1 MIVDSVAPTSM
12 TNGMLRKGSENVLKP
27 AMFSDM
33 TESQTLPNRSTTR
46 CRIIFTTAIR
56 LSSLQMMKLKLSPF
70 RLQNLVLGLATAGM
84 LLTAASAFAQR
95 LPGTEN
101 GEWRYLG
108 GDAGHTRSSP
118 LNQINGDNFGDL
130 EVAWIWRTDNFG
142 PNLDYFS
149 RSTPIYVDGMLY
161 TVATPRRQ
169 VVAID
174 PNTGETLWA
183 FREPETIRHLR
194 SPRQAYGKG
203 VAYAEVDGRGVIYV
217 TSPAFFLWALDAK
230 TGRPLENWGT
240 RVPLEGFSDTGT
252 IDLIPPLVSDWGRW
266 QDRSASYDAN
276 YGIPRELGM
285 VTASAP
291 PIVVNGVVVV
301 LVGHQPSYGQTRIEN
316 VPGDIMGFDARNGE
330 FLWKFH
336 VIPRP
341 GEVGHETWHNDAWQW
356 SGDMS
361 SWAPASADPELGLVY
376 IVTNASTVQTY
387 AGHRPGDNLFGGC
400 ILALDVRTGERRW
413 HFQIHRSDQ
422 WNYDLPTPPMLMDL
436 TVDGQRIP
444 ALIQNTKQGLIFAF
458 NRETGEP
465 IWPIEDRPVF
475 QTEVPGNYTSPTQPY
490 PTRPE
495 PVDRIVVDG
504 LTEEFVVDY
513 TPELKQQ
520 ALEILSHYRVGG
532 LYVPPLPENHD
543 NDFYNN
549 VGCIGGGN
557 IIPHPPVADPSTGLM
572 FASHRRR
579 CFAPTFMA
587 PTGGVDEDD
596 PNYAVPSA
604 TGATPNSTPTTV
616 AAWLPGGFREPSD
629 AQASFVSVTGLPTID
644 GVPLYKRMNNQ
655 LSAFQMNTGERSW
668 SVPVGETPDV
678 LTNNPHLAGLEIP
691 NTGGAGWSIQM
702 VAGDLLVQTRSLSQG
717 TGQIVPD
724 APLQLHG
731 RDKLTGE
738 ILGSV
743 ELPAPGQ
750 YGMMTYMH
758 EGKQY
763 IVVQIG
769 SVQTGFPGSL
779 VAYALP

>member
-1 MIVDSVAPTSM
+1 
-12 TNGMLRKGSENVLKP
+12 
-27 AMFSDM
+27 
-33 TESQTLPNRSTTR
+33 
-46 CRIIFTTAIR
+46 
-56 LSSLQMMKLKLSPF
+56 MKMKKTMPPWLWPF
-70 RLQNLVLGLATAGM
+70 RPLTLMSGLTCAVVM
-84 LLTAASAFAQR
+84 LTTVSASAQG

-118 LNQINGDNFGDL
+118 LDQINRTNFEDL
-130 EVAWIWRTDNFG
+130 EVQWVWRSDNFG

-174 PNTGETLWA
+174 PETGETLWV
-183 FREPETIRHLR
+183 FREPETVRHLR

-203 VAYAEVDGRGVIYV
+203 VAYGEVEGRGVIYV

-230 TGRPLENWGT
+230 TGLPLENWGT
-240 RVPLEGFSDTGT
+240 SVPLDGFSGTGVN
-252 IDLIPPLVSDWGRW
+252 DLIPPLVSDWGRW
-266 QDRSASYDAN
+266 QDRAGGYDPG

-316 VPGDIMGFDARNGE
+316 VPGDIMGFDAATGE

-341 GEVGHETWHNDAWQW
+341 GEVGHKTWHNDAWQW
-356 SGDMS
+356 SGDIS
-361 SWAPASADPELGLVY
+361 TWAPASADPELGLVY
-376 IVTNASTVQTY
+376 FVTNASTVQTY
-387 AGHRPGDNLFGGC
+387 AGHRPGDNLFGGSV
-400 ILALDVRTGERRW
+400 LALDAQTGERKW

-444 ALIQNTKQGLIFAF
+444 ALVQNTKQGLIFAF

-465 IWPIEDRPVF
+465 IWPIEDRPVM

-490 PTRPE
+490 QTRPQS
-495 PVDRIVVDG
+495 VDPIVMTG
-504 LTEEFVVDY
+504 LTEEFVIDY
-513 TPELKQQ
+513 TPELKQR
-520 ALEILSHYRVGG
+520 ALEILSQYRIGG

-543 NDFYNN
+543 NGFYNN
-549 VGCIGGGN
+549 LGCRGGGN
-557 IIPHPPVADPSTGLM
+557 VISHPPVADPSTGFM
-572 FASHRRR
+572 YVSHHRS
-579 CFAPTFMA
+579 CGAPGFMA

-596 PNYAVPSA
+596 PNYATPGA
-604 TGATPNSTPTTV
+604 NGATPNSTPTTGTTV
-616 AAWLPGGFREPSD
+616 SAWLPRGFRRPTES
-629 AQASFVSVTGLPTID
+629 QAPLVFVTGLPTID
-644 GVPLYKRMNNQ
+644 GLRLWKPMDNQ
-655 LSAFQMNTGERSW
+655 LSAFQMNTGDRAW
-668 SVPVGETPDV
+668 SLPVGETPEIV
-678 LTNNPHLAGLEIP
+678 TNNPLLRGMEIP
-691 NTGGAGWSIQM
+691 NTGGVGFSIQM
-702 VAGDLLVQTRSLSQG
+702 VTGDLLVQTRALSEGGQ
-717 TGQIVPD
+717 QIVPD
-724 APLQLHG
+724 APLELHA
-731 RDKLTGE
+731 RDKTTGE

-750 YGMMTYMH
+750 YGMMTYLH

-769 SVQTGFPGSL
+769 SVQTDFPASL
-779 VAYALP
+779 VALALP

>member
-1 MIVDSVAPTSM
+1 M
-12 TNGMLRKGSENVLKP
+12 TNP
-27 AMFSDM
+27 A
-33 TESQTLPNRSTTR
+33 LGPV
-46 CRIIFTTAIR
+46 
-56 LSSLQMMKLKLSPF
+56 
-70 RLQNLVLGLATAGM
+70 RLQTRIFGLALAVVMATA
-84 LLTAASAFAQR
+84 TAATAQR
-95 LPGTEN
+95 LTGTEN

-118 LNQINGDNFGDL
+118 LDQINGENFADL
-130 EVAWIWRTDNFG
+130 EVAWLWRGDNFG
-142 PNLDYFS
+142 PNVDYFS
-149 RSTPIYVDGMLY
+149 RSTPIYVDGILY
-161 TVATPRRQ
+161 TVITPRRQ
-169 VVAID
+169 VIAIE
-174 PNTGETLWA
+174 PATGETLWT

-203 VAYAEVDGRGVIYV
+203 VAYAEVNGRGVIYI

-240 RVPLEGFSDTGT
+240 AVPLDGFPDSGGL
-252 IDLIPPLVSDWGRW
+252 DLIPPLVADWGRW
-266 QDRSASYDAN
+266 QDRSATYDAN

-291 PIVVNGVVVV
+291 PIVVNRVVVV
-301 LVGHQPSYGQTRIEN
+301 LVGHQPGYGQTRIEN
-316 VPGDIMGFDARNGE
+316 VPGDIMGFDAATGA

-341 GEVGHETWHNDAWQW
+341 GEFGHETWENDAWQW

-361 SWAPASADPELGLVY
+361 TWAPASADPDLGLVY
-376 IVTNASTVQTY
+376 LVTNASTVQSY
-387 AGHRPGDNLFGGC
+387 AGHRPGDNLFGGSV
-400 ILALDVRTGERRW
+400 LALDVRTGERRW

-436 TVDGQRIP
+436 TVDGRQIP

-465 IWPIEDRPVF
+465 IWPIEEREVI
-475 QTEVPGNYTSPTQPY
+475 QTEVPGNYTSATQPF
-490 PTRPE
+490 PTWPE
-495 PVDRIVVDG
+495 PVDRIVWDG
-504 LTEEFVVDY
+504 LTEDYVIDY

-520 ALEILSHYRVGG
+520 ALEILSYYRVGG
-532 LYVPPLPENHD
+532 LYVPALPQDHD
-543 NDFYNN
+543 NPFYNN
-549 VGCIGGGN
+549 VGCLGGGN

-572 FASHRRR
+572 YASHRRT
-579 CFAPTFMA
+579 CNAPTFMA
-587 PTGGVDEDD
+587 PTGGVDVDN
-596 PNYAVPSA
+596 PNYATPGA
-604 TGATPNSTPTTV
+604 GGATPNSTPTTGTTVV
-616 AAWLPGGFREPSD
+616 AYLPRGARRPTD
-629 AQASFVSVTGLPTID
+629 AQDPFVSPTGLPTVE
-644 GVPLYKRMNNQ
+644 GLRVYKPMDNQ

-668 SVPVGETPDV
+668 SLPIGETPEM
-678 LTNNPHLAGLEIP
+678 LANHPRLAGMDLP
-691 NTGGAGWSIQM
+691 STGGAGWSIQM
-702 VAGDLLVQTRSLSQG
+702 VAGDLLVQTRALSEG
-717 TGQIVPD
+717 TRQIRPD
-724 APLQLHG
+724 APLELHG

-758 EGKQY
+758 EDKQY

-769 SVQTGFPGSL
+769 SIHADFPGSL

>member
-1 MIVDSVAPTSM
+1 MMRAFT
-12 TNGMLRKGSENVLKP
+12 LRPLV
-27 AMFSDM
+27 
-33 TESQTLPNRSTTR
+33 RS
-46 CRIIFTTAIR
+46 
-56 LSSLQMMKLKLSPF
+56 
-70 RLQNLVLGLATAGM
+70 LAAVVVM
-84 LLTAASAFAQR
+84 LTAAAAFAQR
-95 LPGTEN
+95 LPGTDN

-118 LNQINGDNFGDL
+118 LDQINGGNFADL
-130 EVAWIWRTDNFG
+130 EVAWIWRSDNLG

-174 PNTGETLWA
+174 PATGETLWT
-183 FREPETIRHLR
+183 FREPETVRHLR
-194 SPRQAYGKG
+194 SPRQSYGKG

-230 TGRPLENWGT
+230 TGRPLESWGT
-240 RVPLEGFSDTGT
+240 TVPLNTFSDTGV
-252 IDLIPPLVSDWGRW
+252 IDLIPPLVSDWARW
-266 QDRSASYDAN
+266 QDRAGSYDADR
-276 YGIPRELGM
+276 GIPRELGM
-285 VTASAP
+285 VTSSAP

-301 LVGHQPSYGQTRIEN
+301 LVGHEPSYGQTRIEN
-316 VPGDIMGFDARNGE
+316 VPGDIMGFDAETGT

-341 GEVGHETWHNDAWQW
+341 GELGHDTWHNDAWQW

-387 AGHRPGDNLFGGC
+387 TGHRPGDNLFGGSV
-400 ILALDVRTGERRW
+400 LALDVRTGERRW
-413 HFQIHRSDQ
+413 HFQIHHSDQ
-422 WNYDLPTPPMLMDL
+422 WNYDLPTPPILMDL

-465 IWPIEDRPVF
+465 IWPIEERPVI

-495 PVDRIVVDG
+495 PVDPIVLTG
-504 LTEEFVVDY
+504 LTEEFVIDY

-520 ALEILSHYRVGG
+520 ALEILSQYRVGG
-532 LYVPPLPENHD
+532 LYVPALPQDHD

-557 IIPHPPVADPSTGLM
+557 IIPHPPVADPSTGIM
-572 FASHRRR
+572 YASHRRG
-579 CFAPTFMA
+579 CSAPGFMA

-596 PNYAVPSA
+596 PSYAAPGA
-604 TGATPNSTPTTV
+604 GGATPNSTPTTGTTV
-616 AAWLPGGFREPSD
+616 AAWLPRGFRRPSD
-629 AQASFVSVTGLPTID
+629 TQAPLVSVTGLPTIA
-644 GVPLYKRMNNQ
+644 GLRLYKPMDNQ
-655 LSAFQMNTGERSW
+655 LSAFQMNTGERFW
-668 SVPVGETPDV
+668 SLPVGETSESLRNHPF
-678 LTNNPHLAGLEIP
+678 LANLEIP
-691 NTGGAGWSIQM
+691 NTGGRGWSIQM
-702 VAGDLLVQTRSLSQG
+702 VMGDLLVQTRALSEG
-717 TGQIVPD
+717 TRQIVPD
-724 APLQLHG
+724 APLELHG

-743 ELPAPGQ
+743 ALPAPGQ

-758 EGKQY
+758 QGKQY
-763 IVVQIG
+763 IVVQVG
-769 SVQTGFPGSL
+769 SVQTEFPGSL
-779 VAYALP
+779 VALTLP

>member
-1 MIVDSVAPTSM
+1 M
-12 TNGMLRKGSENVLKP
+12 TNLELR
-27 AMFSDM
+27 
-33 TESQTLPNRSTTR
+33 
-46 CRIIFTTAIR
+46 
-56 LSSLQMMKLKLSPF
+56 PF
-70 RLQNLVLGLATAGM
+70 RPQFLGLGLAAAI
-84 LLTAASAFAQR
+84 LVLTAAGASAQR

-118 LNQINGDNFGDL
+118 LDQINGENFSDL
-130 EVAWIWRTDNFG
+130 EVAWIWRGDNFG
-142 PNLDYFS
+142 PNRDYFS
-149 RSTPIYVDGMLY
+149 RSTPIFVDGMLY

-174 PNTGETLWA
+174 PATGETLWT
-183 FREPETIRHLR
+183 FREPQTVRHLR

-203 VAYAEVDGRGVIYV
+203 VAYGEVNGRGVIYV
-217 TSPAFFLWALDAK
+217 TTPAFFLWALDAK
-230 TGRPLENWGT
+230 TGRPLENWGAA
-240 RVPLEGFSDTGT
+240 VPLDGFSGTGVN
-252 IDLIPPLVSDWGRW
+252 DLIPPLVADWGRW
-266 QDRSASYDAN
+266 QDRGGSYNAD

-285 VTASAP
+285 VTSSAP

-301 LVGHQPSYGQTRIEN
+301 LVGHEPSYGQTRIEN
-316 VPGDIMGFDARNGE
+316 VPGDIMGFDAATGE

-400 ILALDVRTGERRW
+400 VIALDVQTGERRW

-465 IWPIEDRPVF
+465 IWPIEDRPVI

-495 PVDRIVVDG
+495 PVDPIVVNG
-504 LTEEFVVDY
+504 LTEEFIIDY
-513 TPELKQQ
+513 TPELKQR
-520 ALEILSHYRVGG
+520 AMEILSRYRVGG
-532 LYVPPLPENHD
+532 LYVPPLPENHE
-543 NDFYNN
+543 NEFYNN

-557 IIPHPPVADPSTGLM
+557 IIPHPPVADPTTGLM
-572 FASHRRR
+572 YTSHRRG
-579 CFAPTFMA
+579 CNAPSFLA
-587 PTGGVDEDD
+587 ATGGVDEDD

-604 TGATPNSTPTTV
+604 TGATPNSTPTTGTTV
-616 AAWLPGGFREPSD
+616 AAWLPGGFRRPTE
-629 AQASFVSVTGLPTID
+629 AQDPFVSVTGLPTID
-644 GVPLYKRMNNQ
+644 GLRLFKPMDNQ

-668 SVPVGETPDV
+668 SLPVGETPEV
-678 LTNNPHLAGLEIP
+678 ITNNPRLRGMEIP
-691 NTGGAGWSIQM
+691 NSGGAGFSIQM
-702 VAGDLLVQTRSLSQG
+702 VMGDLLVQTRALSEG
-717 TGQIVPD
+717 TRQIVPD
-724 APLQLHG
+724 APLELHG

-758 EGKQY
+758 QGKQY

-769 SVQTGFPGSL
+769 SVQTDFAGSL
-779 VAYALP
+779 VALALP

>member
-1 MIVDSVAPTSM
+1 MEATVRSVKLQA
-12 TNGMLRKGSENVLKP
+12 
-27 AMFSDM
+27 
-33 TESQTLPNRSTTR
+33 TLLALAA
-46 CRIIFTTAIR
+46 II
-56 LSSLQMMKLKLSPF
+56 
-70 RLQNLVLGLATAGM
+70 LVITAG
-84 LLTAASAFAQR
+84 TPFAQR
-95 LPGTEN
+95 LSGTEN

-118 LNQINGDNFGDL
+118 LNQINGTNFSNL
-130 EVAWIWRTDNFG
+130 EVQWIWRSDNFG

-149 RSTPIYVDGMLY
+149 RSTPIYVDGILY

-169 VVAID
+169 VIAID
-174 PNTGETLWA
+174 PATGETLWT

-203 VAYAEVDGRGVIYV
+203 VAYGEVDGRGVIYV
-217 TSPAFFLWALDAK
+217 TTPGFFLWALDAK
-230 TGRPLENWGT
+230 TGRPLDDWGT
-240 RVPLEGFSDTGT
+240 AVPLAEFADTGGVL
-252 IDLIPPLVSDWGRW
+252 DLIPPLVTDWGRW
-266 QDRSASYDAN
+266 QDRSGSYNPN

-285 VTASAP
+285 VTSSAP

-301 LVGHQPSYGQTRIEN
+301 LVGHEPSYGQTRIEN
-316 VPGDIMGFDARNGE
+316 VPGDIMGFDARTGT

-387 AGHRPGDNLFGGC
+387 AGHRPGDNLFGGSV
-400 ILALDVRTGERRW
+400 IALDVRTGERRW

-422 WNYDLPTPPMLMDL
+422 WNYDLPTPPLLMDL

-465 IWPIEDRPVF
+465 IWPIEDREVI
-475 QTEVPGNYTSPTQPY
+475 QTEVPGNYTSATQPY

-495 PVDRIVVDG
+495 PVDPIVLNG
-504 LTEEFVVDY
+504 LTEEFVIDY
-513 TPELKQQ
+513 TPALKRQ
-520 ALEILSHYRVGG
+520 ALDILSHYRIGG
-532 LYVPPLPENHD
+532 LYVPPLPENH
-543 NDFYNN
+543 NNSFYNN
-549 VGCIGGGN
+549 VGCLGGGN
-557 IIPHPPVADPSTGLM
+557 IIPHPPVADPSTGMLY
-572 FASHRRR
+572 ASHRRS
-579 CFAPTFMA
+579 CNAPGFMA
-587 PTGGVDEDD
+587 STGGVDEDD
-596 PNYAVPSA
+596 PDYAVPGA
-604 TGATPNSTPTTV
+604 TGATPNSTPTTGTTV
-616 AAWLPGGFREPSD
+616 AAWLPGGFRRPTDSQSD
-629 AQASFVSVTGLPTID
+629 FVSVTGLPRID
-644 GVPLYKRMNNQ
+644 GLRLYKPMDNQ
-655 LSAFQMNTGERSW
+655 LSAFQMNTGERAW
-668 SVPVGETPDV
+668 SLPVGETPAV
-678 LTNNPHLAGLEIP
+678 ITNNSHLEGLELA

-702 VAGDLLVQTRSLSQG
+702 ITGDLLVQTRALSEG
-717 TGQIVPD
+717 TRQIIPD
-724 APLQLHG
+724 APLELHG
-731 RDKLTGE
+731 RNKLTGE

-758 EGKQY
+758 QGTQY

-769 SVQTGFPGSL
+769 SIQTDFPGGL
-779 VAYALP
+779 VALALP

>member
-1 MIVDSVAPTSM
+1 M
-12 TNGMLRKGSENVLKP
+12 TVERRPFG
-27 AMFSDM
+27 F
-33 TESQTLPNRSTTR
+33 QTLVT
-46 CRIIFTTAIR
+46 
-56 LSSLQMMKLKLSPF
+56 
-70 RLQNLVLGLATAGM
+70 LVWGLAPALVM
-84 LLTAASAFAQR
+84 LTAVAAHAQR

-118 LNQINGDNFGDL
+118 LNQITGDNFSDL
-130 EVAWIWRTDNFG
+130 EVAWIWRSDNFG
-142 PNLDYFS
+142 PNVDYFS
-149 RSTPIYVDGMLY
+149 RSTPIYVDGVLY
-161 TVATPRRQ
+161 SVATPRRQ

-174 PNTGETLWA
+174 PATGETLWA
-183 FREPETIRHLR
+183 FREPETVRHLR

-203 VAYAEVDGRGVIYV
+203 VAYGEVNGRGVIYI

-240 RVPLEGFSDTGT
+240 QVPLDGFSGTGVN
-252 IDLIPPLVSDWGRW
+252 DLIPPLVSDWGRW
-266 QDRSASYDAN
+266 QDRAASYDAN
-276 YGIPRELGM
+276 VGIPRELGM

-316 VPGDIMGFDARNGE
+316 VPGDIMGFDAATGE

-341 GEVGHETWHNDAWQW
+341 GEFGHETWHNDAWQW

-361 SWAPASADPELGLVY
+361 SWAPASADPGLGLVY

-387 AGHRPGDNLFGGC
+387 AGHRPGDNLFGGTL
-400 ILALDVRTGERRW
+400 LALDVRTGERRW

-444 ALIQNTKQGLIFAF
+444 AVIQNTKQGLIFAF

-475 QTEVPGNYTSPTQPY
+475 QTQVPGNYTSPTQPY

-495 PVDRIVVDG
+495 PVDPIVTNG
-504 LTEEFVVDY
+504 LTEEFVIDY
-513 TPELKQQ
+513 TPALKAR

-543 NDFYNN
+543 NDYYNN

-557 IIPHPPVADPSTGLM
+557 IIPHPPVADPSTGM
-572 FASHRRR
+572 MYASHRRN
-579 CFAPTFMA
+579 CFAPSFMA
-587 PTGGVDEDD
+587 PTGGVDQDD
-596 PNYAVPSA
+596 PNYAVPGA
-604 TGATPNSTPTTV
+604 GGATPNSTPTTGTTV
-616 AAWLPGGFREPSD
+616 SAWLPGGFREPSD
-629 AQASFVSVTGLPTID
+629 TQAPFVSVTGLPRVEGLTLFKPRD
-644 GVPLYKRMNNQ
+644 NF
-655 LSAFQMNTGERSW
+655 LSAFQMNTGERAW
-668 SVPVGETPDV
+668 SLPIGETPELLSNHPLLRDM
-678 LTNNPHLAGLEIP
+678 EIP
-691 NTGGAGWSIQM
+691 NTGGVGWSIQM
-702 VAGDLLVQTRSLSQG
+702 VMGDLLVQTRALSEG
-717 TGQIVPD
+717 TRQITPD
-724 APLQLHG
+724 APLLLNG

-743 ELPAPGQ
+743 ELPGAGQ

-769 SVQTGFPGSL
+769 SVQTDFPGAL
-779 VAYALP
+779 VAVALP

>member
-1 MIVDSVAPTSM
+1 M
-12 TNGMLRKGSENVLKP
+12 
-27 AMFSDM
+27 
-33 TESQTLPNRSTTR
+33 
-46 CRIIFTTAIR
+46 
-56 LSSLQMMKLKLSPF
+56 
-70 RLQNLVLGLATAGM
+70 ATA
-84 LLTAASAFAQR
+84 TAAAAQR
-95 LPGTEN
+95 LTGTEN

-118 LNQINGDNFGDL
+118 LDQINGDNFADL
-130 EVAWIWRTDNFG
+130 EVAWLWRGDNFG
-142 PNLDYFS
+142 PNIDYFN
-149 RSTPIYVDGMLY
+149 RSTPIFVDGILY

-169 VVAID
+169 VVAIE
-174 PNTGETLWA
+174 PATGETLWT
-183 FREPETIRHLR
+183 FREPETVRHLR

-203 VAYAEVDGRGVIYV
+203 VAYAEVNGRGVIYV

-240 RVPLEGFSDTGT
+240 AVPLDGFPDTGGL
-252 IDLIPPLVSDWGRW
+252 DLIPPLVADWGRW
-266 QDRSASYDAN
+266 QDRSASYDAD

-301 LVGHQPSYGQTRIEN
+301 LVGHQPGYGQTRIEN
-316 VPGDIMGFDARNGE
+316 VPGDIMGFDAATGA

-341 GEVGHETWHNDAWQW
+341 GEFGHETWQNDAWQW

-361 SWAPASADPELGLVY
+361 SWAPASADPDLGLVY
-376 IVTNASTVQTY
+376 IVTNASTVQSYT
-387 AGHRPGDNLFGGC
+387 GHRPGDNLFGGSV
-400 ILALDVRTGERRW
+400 LALDVQTGERRW

-465 IWPIEDRPVF
+465 IWPIEERAVI
-475 QTEVPGNYTSPTQPY
+475 QTEVPGNYTSAMQPY

-495 PVDRIVVDG
+495 PVDRIVWDG
-504 LTEEFVVDY
+504 LTEDYVVDY
-513 TPELKQQ
+513 TPELKQR
-520 ALEILSHYRVGG
+520 ALEILSYYRTGG
-532 LYVPPLPENHD
+532 LYVPALPENHD
-543 NDFYNN
+543 NEFFNN
-549 VGCIGGGN
+549 VGCLGGGN

-572 FASHRRR
+572 FASHRRT
-579 CFAPTFMA
+579 CSAPTFMA
-587 PTGGVDEDD
+587 PTGGVDVDN
-596 PNYAVPSA
+596 PNYAVPGA
-604 TGATPNSTPTTV
+604 GGATPNSTPTTGTTV
-616 AAWLPGGFREPSD
+616 VAWLPRGARRPTD
-629 AQASFVSVTGLPTID
+629 TQAPFVRTTGLPTID
-644 GVPLYKRMNNQ
+644 GVRLYKPMDNQ

-668 SVPVGETPDV
+668 SLPVGETPEA
-678 LTNNPHLAGLEIP
+678 LRNNPRLAGVEIP

-702 VAGDLLVQTRSLSQG
+702 VAGDLLVQTRALSEG
-717 TGQIVPD
+717 TRQIRPD
-724 APLQLHG
+724 APLELHG

-738 ILGSV
+738 ILGTV

-750 YGMMTYMH
+750 YGMMTYLH
-758 EGKQY
+758 QGKQY

-769 SVQTGFPGSL
+769 SVHTNFPGSL
-779 VAYALP
+779 VALALP

>member
-1 MIVDSVAPTSM
+1 
-12 TNGMLRKGSENVLKP
+12 
-27 AMFSDM
+27 
-33 TESQTLPNRSTTR
+33 
-46 CRIIFTTAIR
+46 
-56 LSSLQMMKLKLSPF
+56 
-70 RLQNLVLGLATAGM
+70 
-84 LLTAASAFAQR
+84 
-95 LPGTEN
+95 
-101 GEWRYLG
+101 
-108 GDAGHTRSSP
+108 
-118 LNQINGDNFGDL
+118 
-130 EVAWIWRTDNFG
+130 
-142 PNLDYFS
+142 
-149 RSTPIYVDGMLY
+149 MLY

-174 PNTGETLWA
+174 PATGETLWA
-183 FREPETIRHLR
+183 FREPETVRHLR

-203 VAYAEVDGRGVIYV
+203 VGYGEVNGRGVVYV

-240 RVPLEGFSDTGT
+240 RVPLDGFSETGT
-252 IDLIPPLVSDWGRW
+252 IDLIPPLVADWGRW
-266 QDRSASYDAN
+266 QDRGGSYDPD
-276 YGIPRELGM
+276 YGVPRDLGM
-285 VTASAP
+285 VTSSAP

-301 LVGHQPSYGQTRIEN
+301 LVGHELSYGQTRIEN
-316 VPGDIMGFDARNGE
+316 VPGDIMGFDAETGE

-341 GEVGHETWHNDAWQW
+341 GEVGHETWHTDAWQW

-387 AGHRPGDNLFGGC
+387 TGHRPGDNLFGGC
-400 ILALDVRTGERRW
+400 VLALDVQTGERRW

-436 TVDGQRIP
+436 TVDGQRVP

-465 IWPIEDRPVF
+465 IWPIEDRPVI

-495 PVDRIVVDG
+495 PVDPIVVNG
-504 LTEEFVVDY
+504 LTEEFVIDY

-520 ALEILSHYRVGG
+520 AFEILSQYRIGG

-549 VGCIGGGN
+549 VGCLGGGN
-557 IIPHPPVADPSTGLM
+557 VIPHPPAADPSTGIM
-572 FASHRRR
+572 YASHRRT
-579 CFAPTFMA
+579 CNAPGFMA

-596 PNYAVPSA
+596 PNYAVPGA
-604 TGATPNSTPTTV
+604 TGATPNSTPTTGTTV
-616 AAWLPGGFREPSD
+616 AAWLPGGFRRPSNT
-629 AQASFVSVTGLPTID
+629 QTPLVSVTGLPTID
-644 GVPLYKRMNNQ
+644 GLRLYKPMDNQ
-655 LSAFQMNTGERSW
+655 LSAFQMNTGQRFW
-668 SVPVGETPDV
+668 SLPVGETPEV
-678 LTNNPHLAGLEIP
+678 ITNNPRVRGMEIP
-691 NTGGAGWSIQM
+691 NTGGAGFSIQM
-702 VAGDLLVQTRSLSQG
+702 VMGDLLVQTRALSEG
-717 TGQIVPD
+717 GRQIVPD
-724 APLQLHG
+724 APLELHG

-738 ILGSV
+738 ILASV

-758 EGKQY
+758 ERKQY

-769 SVQTGFPGSL
+769 SIQTDFPASL
-779 VAYALP
+779 VALTLPDDPGGAE